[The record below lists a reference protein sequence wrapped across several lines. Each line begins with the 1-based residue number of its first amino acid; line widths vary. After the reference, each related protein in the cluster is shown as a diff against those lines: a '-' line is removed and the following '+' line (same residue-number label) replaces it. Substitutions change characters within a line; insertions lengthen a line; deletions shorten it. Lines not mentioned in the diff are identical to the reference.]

1 MNVQGFSKELGILV
15 KELAEIISHA
25 GLSEKQQARTS
36 DIVSKEFPEA
46 RNYILASVIKMD
58 SLLKGLLKISRLG
71 RASVT
76 LHKINMDEMLS
87 GVIKTLGFQ
96 AQQSGARV
104 EIAALPPCIGDPVQV
119 DQVFTNLIDNAI
131 KYLSPGRPGII
142 RITGKSGNGISEYCV
157 EDNGIGIASEH
168 QAKVFDI
175 FHRLDPQMCEGEGL
189 GLAIVKKIVSRL
201 SGNVRIESEL
211 GKGSRF
217 IVTLPEG

>member
-1 MNVQGFSKELGILV
+1 
-15 KELAEIISHA
+15 
-25 GLSEKQQARTS
+25 
-36 DIVSKEFPEA
+36 
-46 RNYILASVIKMD
+46 
-58 SLLKGLLKISRLG
+58 
-71 RASVT
+71 
-76 LHKINMDEMLS
+76 MDEMLS